1 MIEQNKNIEVNMLT
15 VKQNQLLNYLIISI
29 EKNGVSPSYQEI
41 CKELELKSKSGIH
54 RIVKS
59 LEERGYIE
67 RLENKARAIA
77 PKKYPNGQAY
87 NSDVINFK
95 DKFINK
101 YSHSH
106 SMVKNFKPQT
116 NEIPLLGKI
125 AAGSPIEAIS
135 NYGEYLDIHSL
146 LLTSEDCYALHV
158 EGDSMIDEGIF
169 DGDTVII
176 NKKTSIH
183 NGDIVVALIDKE
195 EATLKKF
202 RKKGD
207 SIALEPANK
216 HYKTQIYGPDRIV
229 IQGKMSGL
237 IRSYN

>member
-1 MIEQNKNIEVNMLT
+1 MIEQKVNTESFMLT
-15 VKQNQLLNYLIISI
+15 LKQNQLLNFLIIRI
-29 EKNGVSPSYQEI
+29 QKFGISPSYEEM
-41 CKELELKSKSGIH
+41 CDELGLKSKSGIN

-77 PKKYPNGQAY
+77 PKKYPNGQTY
-87 NSDVINFK
+87 NSDIINFK
-95 DKFINK
+95 DKYISK
-101 YSHSH
+101 QSQPVST
-106 SMVKNFKPQT
+106 NFKSQE
-116 NEIPLLGKI
+116 NQIPLLGKI

-135 NYGEYLDIHSL
+135 NHGEYLDVPSS

-176 NKKTSIH
+176 NKKANIN
-183 NGDIVVALIDKE
+183 NGDIIVALIDNE

-207 SIALEPANK
+207 IIALEPANK
-216 HYKTQIYGPDRIV
+216 NYKTQIYGPDRIV